1 MQPYIRQLL
10 LTCFITIFFA
20 QNIHAKIWVNEVM
33 SSNSVTIA
41 DEDGEFHDWIELY
54 NSSDQDVDLEG
65 MHLSDKADDI
75 LKWTF
80 PSVILPSKSFLL
92 VWASG
97 KDKVGGQGELHA
109 NFKVSVSGE
118 EVILSDPTG
127 NVIDNVVVPQLESDI
142 SYARIPDGGEEWV
155 VTTESTPHYP
165 NSFEQLLSMPIF
177 SKAGGFYNKSFDLE
191 ITTSDTGAIVLYTL
205 DGSDP
210 TIDDVGGQAF
220 KYRKGYKE
228 FPFNNQKGFTTDS
241 VITFQYSSAI
251 RIKDRTNE
259 PLDGAGVPVTY
270 AFEPDY
276 FPNPKDVFRGTVVK
290 SRVYKEGIGY
300 GPLVTHT
307 YFVTPNGR
315 AKYDLPVISVSL
327 SKKLLFDHDEGIYLA
342 GADFDKWRDNY
353 FLAVANPSANANYQR
368 RGKAAEYSAQFEFFD
383 RGVDTATLNQLV
395 GCRIHGGWSRADYQ
409 KSLRIYARNEY
420 GDSQLRHPFFENVE
434 QKKFKRLILRRLFDL
449 SFVDGW
455 YQEVVGHLNFGTQAS
470 QLSIL
475 FLNGEY
481 WGLIGNRERL
491 GHHYVEEKYG
501 VDRDKVDYMEGIGNV
516 KEGSGDAYAS
526 LIDFVSTNSLKD
538 SANCAFVSKQIDVEN
553 YIDYYVAEIYSANK
567 DWPHNNINYW
577 RLQTDSILENV
588 PYGHDG
594 KWRWLMIDM
603 DLGVGGALGA
613 ENHQHNTLEYASRDD
628 ISTTLFSKLIEN
640 KTFSNQFINR
650 FADLLNTTFTFERME
665 PLLVAYKGSVQPF
678 IIELLNRWKGKENM
692 TRFENYFNRIS
703 TFIENRPVTLRK
715 HIENKFD
722 LGGQIEIV
730 LDHNQ
735 RASKNYIKIN
745 TIDIHG
751 GTVGVSDYPYP
762 WKGIYFDGVPVEIT
776 AVAAPGYQFSHWE
789 GMPANTPANF
799 MASFDQDKRLVAHF
813 TGEALPEYQLKYTSA
828 AGGYLEGDSLQVVE
842 ENGSGTYVLAVAE
855 AGYKF
860 EKWSDGVTDNPR
872 IDQNVSAN
880 VVAEAIFSV
889 ATSLN
894 ETESFI
900 SKIYPNPV
908 QNTLIVEVEDLN
920 FGPIQYSIQSI
931 DGKQVQSGQLSND
944 RTQSI
949 DVQDLP
955 SSLYILIMRGEFGKS
970 NIQKFIKQ

>member
-210 TIDDVGGQAF
+210 MIEDIGGREF
-220 KYRKGYKE
+220 RYRKGYKE
-228 FPFNNQKGFTTDS
+228 LPIYLIEKGFVKDS
-241 VITFQYSSAI
+241 IITYKYSKAI
-251 RIKDRTNE
+251 QIRDRTGE
-259 PLDGAGVPVTY
+259 SLDGASVPVTY
-270 AFEPDY
+270 AYEPDY
-276 FPNPKDVFRGTVVK
+276 FPKPEDVFRGTVVK

-327 SKKLLFDHDEGIYLA
+327 SKKLLFDYKEGIYLA
-342 GADFDKWRDNY
+342 GEDFDKWRAIN
-353 FLAVANPSANANYQR
+353 FLTPASPDVDANYQR
-368 RGKAAEYSAQFEFFD
+368 RGREWEYPGQFEFFD

-395 GCRIHGGWSRADYQ
+395 GYRIHGGWSRANPQ
-409 KSLRIYARNEY
+409 KSLRVYARSDY
-420 GDSQLRHPFFENVE
+420 GDSKLRYPFFEKVE
-434 QKKFKRLILRRLFDL
+434 QETYKRLILRRLIDFSFGDGLFQEMVSHL
-449 SFVDGW
+449 S
-455 YQEVVGHLNFGTQAS
+455 FGTQAS

-475 FLNGEY
+475 FINGEY

-501 VDRDKVDYMEGIGNV
+501 VSRDSIDYLYAVDGV
-516 KEGSGDAYAS
+516 KEGSGDGYAS
-526 LIDFVSTNSLKD
+526 LIDFVSENSLKD
-538 SANCAFVSKQIDVEN
+538 STNYAFVSKQIDVEN

-577 RLQTDSILENV
+577 RLQTDDILENV

-594 KWRWLMIDM
+594 KWRWLMLDM
-603 DLGVGGALGA
+603 DIAFGRSEGG
-613 ENHQHNTLEYASRDD
+613 ENYHHNTLEHASRKHF
-628 ISTTLFSKLIEN
+628 STTLFRGVLEN
-640 KTFSNQFINR
+640 EIFSNQFINR
-650 FADLLNTTFTFERME
+650 FADLLNTTFTYERIHPIVVE
-665 PLLVAYKGSVQPF
+665 HKNSAQPF
-678 IIELLNRWKGKENM
+678 VQELLNRWKGKESMN
-692 TRFENYFNRIS
+692 RFDKYFSRILM
-703 TFIENRPVTLRK
+703 FVKNRPATLRS
-715 HIENKFD
+715 HIEGKFN
-722 LGGQIEIV
+722 LEGQVEIV
-730 LDHNQ
+730 LDKDI
-735 RASKNYIKIN
+735 RESGNYIRIN

-751 GTVGVSDYPYP
+751 GTVGVSNQPYP
-762 WKGIYFDGVPVEIT
+762 WKGIYFKGVPVEVT
-776 AVAAPGYQFSHWE
+776 AVAAPGYRFSHWE
-789 GMPANTPANF
+789 GMPEGTPARF
-799 MASFDQDKRLVAHF
+799 VSTFDENIKIVAHF
-813 TGEALPEYQLKYTSA
+813 VATTEFHLKYTSSI
-828 AGGYLEGDSLQVVE
+828 GGFLEGDSLQLVNKNE
-842 ENGSGTYVLAVAE
+842 SGTPILAVPE
-855 AGYKF
+855 QGYQF
-860 EKWSDGVTDNPR
+860 EKWSDGLTDNPR
-872 IDQNVSAN
+872 IDKNVLTDIE
-880 VVAEAIFSV
+880 VTAIFSV
-889 ATSLN
+889 ATNLN
-894 ETESFI
+894 EKESVV

-908 QNTLIVEVEDLN
+908 QNRLTIKLENIGVDLLD
-920 FGPIQYSIQSI
+920 YSIQSI
-931 DGKQVQSGQLSND
+931 DGKQVQSGRLSKSSK
-944 RTQSI
+944 QVI
-949 DVQDLP
+949 DVYDLP
-955 SSLYILIMRGEFGKS
+955 PSIYILMIRDQLGRTS
-970 NIQKFIKQ
+970 VQKFIKQ